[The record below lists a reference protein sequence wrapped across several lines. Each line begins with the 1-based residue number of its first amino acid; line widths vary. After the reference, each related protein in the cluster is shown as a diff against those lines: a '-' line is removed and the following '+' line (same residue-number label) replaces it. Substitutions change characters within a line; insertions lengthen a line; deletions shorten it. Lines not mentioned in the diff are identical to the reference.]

1 MFMEIFTEVNEL
13 FDLSNSSKE
22 SNYCDE
28 TNKLFVGKK
37 KDETCGVPIK
47 SFVGSKAKIYTYII
61 EDDHEYKK
69 VKGTNKKVV
78 NDELKFKNCKNNLS
92 NATYMKLE
100 MNKIQSINYNVET
113 YRNNNISL
121 PCYIDKKIYT

>member
-1 MFMEIFTEVNEL
+1 MEIFTEANEL

-28 TNKLFVGKK
+28 TNKSFVGKK

-47 SFVGSKAKIYTYII
+47 SLQGQRQKCILT

-78 NDELKFKNCKNNLS
+78 NDELKFKNCKINLS

-113 YRNNNISL
+113 YRNNNVSL
-121 PCYIDKKIYT
+121 PCYIEKNVYT